1 MGLLSDGVY
10 LAQNRREG
18 KAMGD
23 RITICGGCRPGE
35 GEALAEGLRG
45 RLAEAGLA
53 TEVGVVDCMIVCAKP
68 VSVAVRAEGKAAY
81 LFSGVDPA
89 AQAAEIVAFARLY
102 AEAKGGIVEDAR
114 PCGDLRFRLVGRVP
128 A

>member
-1 MGLLSDGVY
+1 V
-10 LAQNRREG
+10 AQNRREG

-35 GEALAEGLRG
+35 GEALADGLRAA
-45 RLAEAGLA
+45 LAQAGLT
-53 TEVGVVDCMIVCAKP
+53 TEVGVVDCMVVCAKP

-89 AQAAEIVAFARLY
+89 AQGAEIVAFARLY
-102 AEAKGGIVEDAR
+102 AEAAGGIIADAR
-114 PCGDLRFRLVGRVP
+114 PCGELRFRLVGRLP